1 MNNKYIDKVIG
12 SLVRGTKIDYDKEEV
27 YFPFFSSSPLLSHL
41 SRFLPSSSHLFPL
54 FSKYCRNQFGL
65 TEEEIEYVWEIYK
78 DIIKDKI
85 SKREP

>member
-27 YFPFFSSSPLLSHL
+27 YFPFFSSSPFYLSFFSFPPFPL
-41 SRFLPSSSHLFPL
+41 SLSL